1 MTGSAPQGKRNCV
14 LRCDSGTVSK
24 NRDCGANRSTL
35 WQVNG
40 VLDSATNVTGGG
52 SLVNLSQ
59 KRWDA
64 GYLRRVSM
72 LPRERRCECYCHC
85 ASDSF
90 RMTVSRNSRPFGL
103 LNDHVKIVGQ
113 IGTQRINSH
122 PATIP
127 NTTLAFKQR
136 F

>member
-24 NRDCGANRSTL
+24 NRDCSVNRSTL

-52 SLVNLSQ
+52 SLVNLLQ

-72 LPRERRCECYCHC
+72 LPREPPCECYCNC

-103 LNDHVKIVGQ
+103 LNDHVKIVGE
-113 IGTQRINSH
+113 IRTQPTTSH
-122 PATIP
+122 HATLP
-127 NTTLAFKQR
+127 KVHLSLNN
-136 F
+136 

>member
-52 SLVNLSQ
+52 SFVNLSQ
-59 KRWDA
+59 KTSDA
-64 GYLRRVSM
+64 GHFPRVSF
-72 LPRERRCECYCHC
+72 LPRH
-85 ASDSF
+85 
-90 RMTVSRNSRPFGL
+90 RPCGWYLTFATA
-103 LNDHVKIVGQ
+103 HV
-113 IGTQRINSH
+113 TLTMSH
-122 PATIP
+122 KR
-127 NTTLAFKQR
+127 TTLR
-136 F
+136 